1 MDIQSMICRIRSY
14 VSDRVL
20 TLIVFFLLAILM
32 FVLLYTHVKPETYQI
47 ELFSVSDRTIRSQV
61 TIVDEQKTEEEKKRA
76 ATEVEEAYVY
86 KSDIVNNRLLLVD
99 SLFDFV
105 LEAKTKYPEDQT
117 EQLLFLKKRFTNEA
131 EDATKVIG
139 DEELSSLLEAKPKE
153 LELLK
158 KKTAGL
164 VESSLENRIR
174 AEEVATAK
182 AEIVNQV
189 RTSSIPDEY
198 QDAAAAIASYAIVP
212 TVVYDKELTQKRRKE
227 AMENV
232 EPVRILQG
240 QVIVQEGHLIDR
252 ETYRQLELLG
262 LLKNDPSYKPVIGL
276 LIFIAVVLF
285 LLYYYFH
292 YSPMEEEKKTSAVLL
307 SSAVFLFSLLLMKL
321 ADLLDFSDFY
331 ELTYAYP
338 AALAAM
344 LLTVLVNER
353 IAIMVTIVLSACG
366 SMVFNEQLNGTL
378 NVEMGLYIL
387 FSGLA
392 GVLFLMGSKNINL
405 LRAGMLVSLVNV
417 FVILF
422 LKLLVSGQ
430 YTQTEFLY
438 FTLFSFLSGLLSAV
452 LTMGMLPFI
461 EAAFGMLSKMKLIE
475 LSSPNQPLLKK
486 LLTETPG
493 TYHHSVMVANLSE
506 AACEAI
512 GANGLLARV
521 GCYYHDIGKTKHPQF
536 FIENQ
541 GSLGNPHDQLPPEVS
556 KDIIIS
562 HVTDGVKML
571 KEHKLPQEII
581 DVAEQHHGTTLV
593 KYFYFQAKKINPD
606 IEESDFR
613 YVGPKPQTKEL
624 AVINIADS
632 VEAAVRSMDHP
643 TTEQIETLVEQI
655 VSDRLCDGQFS
666 ECDISLKELQIVKK
680 TLCESLSGIF
690 HSRIKYPGVEEV
702 APAKQS

>member
-1 MDIQSMICRIRSY
+1 MDIQSMVCRIRTY

-20 TLIVFFLLAILM
+20 ALIVFFLLAILM

-61 TIVDEQKTEEEKKRA
+61 TIVDEQKTEEEKNRA
-76 ATEVEEAYVY
+76 ALEVDEAYVY
-86 KSDIVNNRLLLVD
+86 KSDIVNNRLLLVG

-105 LEAKTKYPEDQT
+105 LEAKTKYPDDEK
-117 EQLLFLKKRFTNEA
+117 EQLLFLKKSFTNEA
-131 EDATKVIG
+131 EDVAKVIS
-139 DEELSSLLEAKPKE
+139 DEELSSLLAAEPKE
-153 LELLK
+153 LASVK
-158 KKTAGL
+158 KKTKDL
-164 VESSLENRIR
+164 VKSSLENRIR
-174 AEEVATAK
+174 AEEIAAAK
-182 AEIVNQV
+182 AEVANQIQA
-189 RTSSIPDEY
+189 SSIPDPL
-198 QDAAAAIASYAIVP
+198 QAASTAIARYAIVP
-212 TVVYDKELTQKRRKE
+212 TVVYDKELTQKRKQQ
-227 AMENV
+227 AMDNV

-240 QVIVQEGHLIDR
+240 QVIVQEGYLIDR

-262 LLKNDPSYKPVIGL
+262 LLKDDPSYKPVIGL
-276 LIFIAVVLF
+276 FIFIAVILF
-285 LLYYYFH
+285 LFYYYFH
-292 YSPMEEEKKTSAVLL
+292 YSLLEEEKKTSALVL
-307 SSAVFLFSLLLMKL
+307 SSVVFLSSLFLMKL
-321 ADLLDFSDFY
+321 ADILTYSDFY

-353 IAIMVTIVLSACG
+353 LAIMVTIALSACG
-366 SMVFNEQLNGTL
+366 TMIFNEHLNGAL

-392 GVLFLMGSKNINL
+392 GILFLMGSKNINL

-452 LTMGMLPFI
+452 LTMGTLPFF
-461 EAAFGMLSKMKLIE
+461 EAAFGILSKMKLIE

-536 FIENQ
+536 YIENQ
-541 GSLGNPHDQLPPEVS
+541 GGLGNPHDQLPPEVS
-556 KDIIIS
+556 KDIIIA

-593 KYFYFQAKKINPD
+593 KYFYYQAKKTNPD
-606 IEESDFR
+606 IKESDFR
-613 YVGPKPQTKEL
+613 YLGPKPQTKEL
-624 AVINIADS
+624 AVINVADS

-643 TTEQIETLVEQI
+643 TAEQIETLVDQI
-655 VSDRLCDGQFS
+655 VSDRLNDGQFD

-690 HSRIKYPGVEEV
+690 HSRIKYPGAEEV
-702 APAKQS
+702 APTQQS

>member
-1 MDIQSMICRIRSY
+1 MDIQSMICRIRTY

-20 TLIVFFLLAILM
+20 ALIVFFLLAILM
-32 FVLLYTHVKPETYQI
+32 FVLLYPHVKPETYQI

-61 TIVDEQKTEEEKKRA
+61 TIVDEQKTEEERNRA
-76 ATEVEEAYVY
+76 AIEVDEAYVY
-86 KSDIVNNRLLLVD
+86 KSDIVNNRLLLVG

-105 LEAKTKYPEDQT
+105 LEAQTKYPDDQK
-117 EQLLFLKKRFTNEA
+117 EQLSFLKKSFTNEA
-131 EDATKVIG
+131 EDVAKVIS
-139 DEELSSLLEAKPKE
+139 DEELSSLLAAEPKE
-153 LELLK
+153 LAVLK
-158 KKTAGL
+158 KKTTDL
-164 VESSLENRIR
+164 VQSSLENRIR
-174 AEEVATAK
+174 VEGVAAAK
-182 AEIVNQV
+182 AEIANQIQ
-189 RTSSIPDEY
+189 TSSIPESF
-198 QDAAAAIASYAIVP
+198 QDAATAIARYAIVP
-212 TVVYDKELTQKRRKE
+212 TAVRDKELTQERKQQ
-227 AMENV
+227 AMDNV
-232 EPVRILQG
+232 ESVRILQG

-252 ETYRQLELLG
+252 ETYRQLDLLG
-262 LLKNDPSYKPVIGL
+262 LLKDDPSYKPVIGL
-276 LIFIAVVLF
+276 FIFIAVILF
-285 LLYYYFH
+285 LFYYYFH
-292 YSPMEEEKKTSAVLL
+292 YSLLEKKTSALLL
-307 SSAVFLFSLLLMKL
+307 SSVVFLVSLFLMKL
-321 ADLLDFSDFY
+321 ADILTYSDFY

-344 LLTVLVNER
+344 LLTVLINER
-353 IAIMVTIVLSACG
+353 LAIMVTIALSTCG
-366 SMVFNEQLNGTL
+366 TMIFNEHLNGSL

-392 GVLFLMGSKNINL
+392 GILFLMGSKNINL

-430 YTQTEFLY
+430 YTQAEFLY

-452 LTMGMLPFI
+452 LTMGTLPFF

-506 AACEAI
+506 ASCEAI

-536 FIENQ
+536 YIENQ
-541 GSLGNPHDQLPPEVS
+541 GGLGNPHDQLPPEVS

-593 KYFYFQAKKINPD
+593 KYFYYQAKKSNPD
-606 IEESDFR
+606 IKEDDFR
-613 YVGPKPQTKEL
+613 YAGPKPQTKEL
-624 AVINIADS
+624 AVISIADS

-643 TTEQIETLVEQI
+643 TAEQIETLVNQI
-655 VSDRLCDGQFS
+655 VSDRLNDGQFD

-690 HSRIKYPGVEEV
+690 HSRIKYPGAEEV
-702 APAKQS
+702 APTKQS

>member
-1 MDIQSMICRIRSY
+1 MNIQSMIDRIRTY

-20 TLIVFFLLAILM
+20 TLIVFILVAILM
-32 FVLLYTHVKPETYQI
+32 FVLLYTHVKPETYEI

-61 TIVDEQKTEEEKKRA
+61 TIVDEQSTEKEKKRA
-76 ATEVEEAYVY
+76 AAEVEEAYIY
-86 KSDIVNNRLLLVD
+86 KSDIVNNRLLLVN

-105 LEAKTKYPEDQT
+105 LEAKTKYPDDQD
-117 EQLLFLKKRFTNEA
+117 EQLAWLKKSFTNEA
-131 EDATKVIG
+131 EGATRVIS
-139 DEELSSLLEAKPKE
+139 DRELSSLLESKPKE
-153 LELLK
+153 LALLK
-158 KKTAGL
+158 TKTEDL
-164 VESSLENRIR
+164 VKTSLEKRIR
-174 AEEVATAK
+174 TEDTATAK
-182 AEIVNQV
+182 SEVEQRV
-189 RTSSIPDEY
+189 RTSSIPNEY
-198 QDAAAAIASYAIVP
+198 QDAVASIARYAIAP
-212 TVVYDKELTQKRRKE
+212 TVVYDKELTEKRRTE
-227 AMENV
+227 AMASV

-252 ETYRQLELLG
+252 ETYRQLEMLG

-285 LLYYYFH
+285 LLYYYFR
-292 YSPMEEEKKTSAVLL
+292 YSLMEEQKKTSVLLL
-307 SSAVFLFSLLLMKL
+307 SSAVFLFALFIMKL
-321 ADLLDFSDFY
+321 ADILNYSELY

-353 IAIMVTIVLSACG
+353 IAIVVTIALSACG
-366 SMVFNEQLNGTL
+366 TLIFNEHLNGTL

-392 GVLFLMGSKNINL
+392 GILFLMGSKNINL

-422 LKLLVSGQ
+422 LKLLVTGQ
-430 YTQTEFLY
+430 YTEKEFLY

-452 LTMGMLPFI
+452 LAMGMLPFI

-475 LSSPNQPLLKK
+475 LSNPNHPLLKK

-521 GCYYHDIGKTKHPQF
+521 GCYYHDIGKTSHPQL

-541 GSLGNPHDQLPPEVS
+541 GSLGNPHDRLSPEVS
-556 KDIIIS
+556 KNIIIS

-571 KEHKLPQEII
+571 KEHKFPREII
-581 DVAEQHHGTTLV
+581 DIAEQHHGTTLV
-593 KYFYFQAKKINPD
+593 KYFYFQAKEKNPD
-606 IEESDFR
+606 IVEHDFR
-613 YVGPKPQTKEL
+613 YAGPKPQTKEA
-624 AVINIADS
+624 AVISIADS

-643 TTEQIETLVEQI
+643 TTEQIETLVDQI
-655 VSDRLCDGQFS
+655 VADRLCDGQFN
-666 ECDISLKELQIVKK
+666 ECDISLKEVQIVKK
-680 TLCESLSGIF
+680 TLCEALSGIF
-690 HSRIKYPGVEEV
+690 HSRIKYPGTEEV
-702 APAKQS
+702 AVAEQN